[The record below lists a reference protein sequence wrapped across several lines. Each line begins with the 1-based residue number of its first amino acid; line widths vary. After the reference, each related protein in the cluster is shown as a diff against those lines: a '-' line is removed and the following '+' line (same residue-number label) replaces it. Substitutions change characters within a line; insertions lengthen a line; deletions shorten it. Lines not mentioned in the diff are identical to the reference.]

1 MRVQGTLSDRLEP
14 RVPLTLRGFQGQE
27 ISLDVVVDTGF
38 NDFLAI
44 SPAQVAALGLEPV
57 GTLSVEL
64 ADGSL
69 QDTNYY
75 PLRVDW
81 LGEERYIMAQEG
93 EGVPLLGMMLLL
105 ECELRILVTHA
116 GEVTIRLLD
125 TDGVVSPSG

>member
-1 MRVQGTLSDRLEP
+1 LEP
-14 RVPLTLRGFQGQE
+14 LISLTLHGFQGQKVVIE
-27 ISLDVVVDTGF
+27 AVVDTGF

-44 SPAQVAALGLEPV
+44 SPALVAELGLEPV

-81 LGEERYIMAQEG
+81 MEERRYIMAQEG
-93 EGVPLLGMMLLL
+93 EGTPLVGMMLLL
-105 ECELRILVTHA
+105 DCELRIAVTHS
-116 GEVTIRLLD
+116 GEVSIRLLESEED
-125 TDGVVSPSG
+125 